1 MIVGLILF
9 VGLVLVGGIAYLS
22 YLSKKKRR
30 LGFATM
36 ARQLGMQYSE
46 EDPLGLLG
54 EPFALFSKGDGRGI
68 ENVIWGPW
76 QGLDVSAFDYWYYEE
91 STDGK
96 GNRSK
101 TYYRFDC
108 AIAPVDAA
116 CPPLTIERENVLT
129 KLAGAL
135 SFHDIQFED
144 ETFNKEF
151 NVRSP
156 EPKFANDAIDARM
169 MQWLIAHGK
178 PFRIELAGNR
188 ILVAGEKCAPTE
200 LLQVI
205 GTAKGFLEQ
214 LPRVVFSLYPATG

>member
-1 MIVGLILF
+1 MVGLILL

-36 ARQLGMQYSE
+36 ARQLGMRYSE

-76 QGLDVSAFDYWYYEE
+76 QGLDVSVFDYWYYEE
-91 STDGK
+91 SSDGK

-108 AIAPVDAA
+108 AIAPVEAA

-144 ETFNKEF
+144 ETFNKAF
-151 NVRSP
+151 SVHSP

-169 MQWLIAHGK
+169 MQWLMAHAK
-178 PFRIELAGNR
+178 PFRIELVGNR

>member
-1 MIVGLILF
+1 M
-9 VGLVLVGGIAYLS
+9 
-22 YLSKKKRR
+22 
-30 LGFATM
+30 
-36 ARQLGMQYSE
+36 
-46 EDPLGLLG
+46 
-54 EPFALFSKGDGRGI
+54 
-68 ENVIWGPW
+68 PW

-144 ETFNKEF
+144 ETFNKAF

-169 MQWLIAHGK
+169 MQWLMAHGK
-178 PFRIELAGNR
+178 PFHIELVGNR
-188 ILVAGEKCAPTE
+188 VLVAGKKCDADRAAAGHRHGEGVPRAAPA
-200 LLQVI
+200 
-205 GTAKGFLEQ
+205 G
-214 LPRVVFSLYPATG
+214 RVLVVPGHRVGSGRRRRVMLWDPC